1 MLGRMRW
8 FLWGLLAVGVLLALE
23 EGVRRAKMNQSEAR
37 ARLDM
42 LANRVAS
49 QVQLRMQIY
58 EYGLRGARGA
68 IIGGGRENVSYRK
81 FLEYSHSREQER
93 EFPGSRG
100 YGLIQRVTPEQE
112 AAFVEMARRE
122 RGGDFAIKQIKV
134 NDAER
139 FVVRFVEPEQ
149 HNLQAVGLD
158 IGSEA
163 TRREAALAAMRS
175 GQATLSGPITLVQAS
190 GKQQRSFLLL
200 IPIYRTD
207 LFPATVEERERE
219 TFGWAYTPLVTDEV
233 LQDMDFHGEA
243 FAFSLTDAP
252 ESGAEDVFYTSAG
265 FDRPAAD
272 GLETVINLD
281 LYQRTWRMRIKA
293 LPAFVESLHLLSPVQ
308 VALTLALISVLM
320 TGLFYI
326 FLVNL
331 QRKVHIGLERSRM
344 AAIVESSNDAI
355 IGVTLEGEI
364 TNWNQGAESMLGFP
378 AEEAIGK
385 TLMSLIVPPNCREE
399 EKDIME
405 RVTQGEVVPNFHTIR
420 SRADGSHFDVS
431 VTVFP
436 IKGANNRIVGAATTI
451 RDITEQKAI
460 ETQVQLLNVNLERKV
475 AERTEQLRQAK
486 EAAESASRAKSDF
499 VANMSHEIRTPMNAI
514 LGMLQLVQQTDLT
527 VRQSDYIHKTESA
540 ARTLLGILNDIL
552 DFSKVEA
559 GKLEL
564 DLHPFY
570 LEKLVQE
577 VGVLLSASLGKKN
590 VEVLFDIDP
599 ALPEQVV
606 GDSLRLKQI
615 LINLAGNAI
624 KFTESGEVVLTIRL
638 HKMEATHLWL
648 YFSVRDTGIG
658 ISAAQQKH
666 IFDGFSQAEASTSR
680 RYGGSGLGLAIC
692 QRLIRMMDGELQ
704 LESALGEGSEFY
716 FTVRLTCSDE
726 VARKPEP
733 ALQGPL
739 KVLVVDDNQCARDI
753 HCNIVKHLSWH
764 GEGAASGEEAIAMV
778 KAARET
784 NADYDVVM
792 MDWRMPG
799 LDGWESIRRIRR
811 VLMGVKMPL
820 IMMVTTQDR
829 EILSY
834 PREGEAGLLDGYLV
848 KPITAAMLSE
858 AVTDARAGYRQ
869 RLQINR
875 SSAQADAQLK
885 GLRILVVEDNL
896 TNQQVARELL
906 SGCGALVDIAN
917 GGFAGV
923 TAVKK
928 ASPPYDLVLMD
939 IQMPDMDGYSA
950 TREIRDHAAFKD
962 LPIVAMTAN
971 AMPSDRESCL
981 AAGMNDHVGKP
992 FDLSELV
999 AVILKHTLTRGGAK
1013 VIAPPVSAVS
1023 PKTASTSGTPPHI
1036 QPAITLAEA
1045 QGLKLRDALRRFG
1058 QDTVA
1063 YSNATQGFIRDVSAM
1078 LMELPDLLS
1087 RGDTRRAADILHTI
1101 KGLAGAIGAPTLAEA
1116 AGAQERGLRG
1126 GDAWMP
1132 EQNAVAYIRA
1142 EFERTHHLLNQIVPL
1157 LNPKTPEDELI
1168 SANQTLDGLKAG
1180 LRELAQLVKLSNMNA
1195 LKLFTELNAAYRQ
1208 QLPVAFSV
1216 LEEDINQLDFDAA
1229 YGHCLEM
1236 LRQVEQEASTTLS
1249 P

>member
-1 MLGRMRW
+1 MLGRVKW
-8 FLWGLLAVGVLLALE
+8 FLWGLLAMGVILALE
-23 EGVRRAKMNQSEAR
+23 EGVRRAKMNQHESR
-37 ARLDM
+37 ARLDI

-49 QVQLRMQIY
+49 QVQSRMQIY

-68 IIGGGRENVSYRK
+68 IIAGGRENISYRK

-100 YGLIQRVTPEQE
+100 YGLIQRVGPEQE
-112 AAFVEMARRE
+112 AAFVEMAQRE
-122 RGGDFAIKQIKV
+122 RGGDFAVKKISV
-134 NDAER
+134 NDEER
-139 FVVRFVEPEQ
+139 FIIRFVEPEQ
-149 HNLQAVGLD
+149 YNQQAVGLD
-158 IGSEA
+158 IGSES
-163 TRREAALAAMRS
+163 TRREAALMAMHS
-175 GQATLSGPITLVQAS
+175 GKATLSGPITLVQAT
-190 GKQQRSFLLL
+190 GKKLRSFLLL
-200 IPIYRTD
+200 IPIYRTG
-207 LFPATVEERERE
+207 LHPASAEEREGE

-233 LQDMDFHGEA
+233 LQDMNFHGDD
-243 FAFSLTDAP
+243 FAFSLQDVS
-252 ESGAEDVFYTSAG
+252 ESGAEDVFYASAG
-265 FDRPAAD
+265 FDQPAAE
-272 GLETVINLD
+272 GLETSINLS
-281 LYQRTWRMRIKA
+281 LYQRTWRMHIKA
-293 LPAFVESLHLLSPVQ
+293 LPAFVESLHLLSPIQ

-364 TNWNQGAESMLGFP
+364 TNWNQGAESMLGYP
-378 AEEAIGK
+378 AAEAIGK

-436 IKGANNRIVGAATTI
+436 IKGANNKIVGAATTI

-527 VRQSDYIHKTESA
+527 TRQSDYIHKTESA

-564 DLHPFY
+564 DLHSFY

-599 ALPEQVV
+599 ALPQQVV

-615 LINLAGNAI
+615 LINLAGNAL
-624 KFTESGEVVLTIRL
+624 KFTESGEVVMSVRL
-638 HKMEATHLWL
+638 HRSEASHLWL

-658 ISAAQQKH
+658 ISEAQQKH

-692 QRLIRMMDGELQ
+692 QRLIRMMGGELQ
-704 LESALGEGSEFY
+704 LESAPGKGSEFY
-716 FTVRLTCSDE
+716 FTVCLARSEETANKSDPM
-726 VARKPEP
+726 VIEP
-733 ALQGPL
+733 LR
-739 KVLVVDDNQCARDI
+739 VLVVDDNECARAI
-753 HCNIVKHLSWH
+753 NCSIVNHLAWRA
-764 GEGAASGEEAIAMV
+764 EAAASGEDALAM
-778 KAARET
+778 AAGT
-784 NADYDVVM
+784 DYDVVL

-799 LDGWESIRRIRR
+799 LDGWETIRRLRHI
-811 VLMGVKMPL
+811 LTGAKAP
-820 IMMVTTQDR
+820 IIIMVTSQGK

-834 PREGEAGLLDGYLV
+834 PREDEASMLDGFLV
-848 KPITAAMLSE
+848 KPITASMLSE
-858 AVTDARAGYRQ
+858 AVADARAGHR
-869 RLQINR
+869 RLQQINR
-875 SSAQADAQLK
+875 HAAQPCTQLT
-885 GLRILVVEDNL
+885 GLRLLVVEDNL

-906 SGCGALVDIAN
+906 GSCGAQVDIAS
-917 GGFAGV
+917 GGLAGV

-939 IQMPDMDGYSA
+939 IQMPDMDGYAA
-950 TREIRDHAAFKD
+950 THEIRDYSAFKD

-971 AMPSDRESCL
+971 ALPSDRENCL

-999 AVILKHTLTRGGAK
+999 AVILKHTNTPDRTEHTPS
-1013 VIAPPVSAVS
+1013 IPPASGLRQPSESA
-1023 PKTASTSGTPPHI
+1023 APHI
-1036 QPAITLAEA
+1036 QPALTLAEA
-1045 QGLKLRDALRRFG
+1045 QGLTLRDALRRFG
-1058 QDTVA
+1058 QDTGA
-1063 YSNATQGFIRDVSAM
+1063 YCNAARGFSRDVSAM
-1078 LMELPDLLS
+1078 LKDLPDLLA
-1087 RGDTRRAADILHTI
+1087 RGESRRAADILHTV
-1101 KGLAGAIGAPTLAEA
+1101 KGLAGAVGAPILADASGALEQGVRSGNGWTPERNA
-1116 AGAQERGLRG
+1116 ASIIQR
-1126 GDAWMP
+1126 
-1132 EQNAVAYIRA
+1132 
-1142 EFERTHHLLNQIVPL
+1142 EFERTRDLLTQI
-1157 LNPKTPEDELI
+1157 I
-1168 SANQTLDGLKAG
+1168 SILAPPADRGNNSATASQAGLKAG
-1180 LRELAQLVKLSNMNA
+1180 LKELAQLVRMSNMNA
-1195 LKLFTELNAAYRQ
+1195 LKLFADLNSSYRQ
-1208 QLPVAFSV
+1208 LLPASFAV

-1229 YGHCLEM
+1229 HAHCLDM
-1236 LRQVEQEASTTLS
+1236 LRQIEQETSTTLS